1 MFGIKKT
8 KGDKNNS
15 IDHLCFTI
23 IELSRFEHFA
33 PVIKIFA
40 AREYSPKEI
49 LRLQFCFLILNLS
62 LSICWIN
69 EIEWHRNQSQAIK
82 IINNM
87 FNRFFEIINDIE
99 EKEMSIVK
107 IRDYIVDDD
116 EIVIICNNVG
126 VSSTYEHSS
135 TGFYDLLTHTYN
147 NRVSQYKEAFQE
159 RMRIAYEK
167 RKGVMGDPVAI
178 LFVKHFIGKRDIIL
192 GVEFSMII
200 QNIEKIL
207 IDEIRSS
214 L

>member
-1 MFGIKKT
+1 
-8 KGDKNNS
+8 
-15 IDHLCFTI
+15 
-23 IELSRFEHFA
+23 
-33 PVIKIFA
+33 
-40 AREYSPKEI
+40 
-49 LRLQFCFLILNLS
+49 
-62 LSICWIN
+62 
-69 EIEWHRNQSQAIK
+69 
-82 IINNM
+82 M